1 MSKFS
6 PENIAK
12 EIVEAILKP
21 SANAEEMSNLR
32 KIASGMYVD
41 DWKARQIA
49 LVIGSGALAGSMGG
63 PWGMAAIVADLA
75 WLGKN
80 AGQGCLG
87 IGHALGKDVERDDID
102 LILAVW
108 TGIGRCSNTVPA
120 GAVAIAVSE
129 DASPWGQA
137 ASEASFAPIGKVSA
151 KLGSKPLAKVAGKL
165 AGKIITKK
173 LAIKG
178 GSKLGAKLAVLAISM
193 ASSKLAAKLAAKLG
207 TSWVPILGGLV
218 SGGINFWLTSGLLD
232 AAEGYYTHDYII
244 LTNAEVSALA

>member
-32 KIASGMYVD
+32 KIASGMSVD
-41 DWKARQIA
+41 DWKTRQIA
-49 LVIGSGALAGSMGG
+49 LVTGSGALAGSMGG
-63 PWGMAAIVADLA
+63 PWGMAAMVADLA

-87 IGHALGKDVERDDID
+87 VGYALGKSVNPDDID

-108 TGIGRCSNTVPA
+108 TKMGVPSNTVPS

-129 DASPWGQA
+129 DVSSWGQA
-137 ASEASFAPIGKVSA
+137 ASEASFAPVGKISA
-151 KLGSKPLAKVAGKL
+151 KLGVKSLAKVSGKL
-165 AGKIITKK
+165 TGKIITKK
-173 LAIKG
+173 LAVKG

-218 SGGINFWLTSGLLD
+218 SGGINFWLMSELLN
-232 AAEGYYTHDYII
+232 AAESYYTYDYII
-244 LTNAEVSALA
+244 LKNAEVAALA

>member
-1 MSKFS
+1 MPKFS

-32 KIASGMYVD
+32 KIARGMSVN

-49 LVIGSGALAGSMGG
+49 LVTGSGALAGSMGG
-63 PWGMAAIVADLA
+63 PWGIAAMVADLA

-87 IGHALGKDVERDDID
+87 VGYALEKSVNPNDID

-108 TGIGRCSNTVPA
+108 TKIGVPSNTVPA

-129 DASPWGQA
+129 SVSPWGKA
-137 ASEASFAPIGKVSA
+137 ASEARFAPSGKISA
-151 KLGSKPLAKVAGKL
+151 KLGVKSLAKVSGKL
-165 AGKIITKK
+165 TGKIITKK
-173 LAIKG
+173 LAVKG
-178 GSKLGAKLAVLAISM
+178 GSKLGAKLAVIAISM

-218 SGGINFWLTSGLLD
+218 SGGINLWLMSELLD
-232 AAEGYYTHDYII
+232 AAESYYTHDYII
-244 LTNAEVSALA
+244 LKNNEVAALA